1 MSLSRYAGR
10 AVIIC
15 HNLKLV
21 FLHVPKCAGTAL
33 RTVFEQDLITGSS
46 VSLFDFG
53 YSHILRRHVDLAHL
67 PLMDLRHFPEW
78 RCLEAYH
85 TLACIRDPYARMASA
100 CREFYRQH
108 SRETEL
114 QMRERSP
121 TPEQLL
127 DYLRALPAAHEAH
140 DLRYV
145 HSFPMVWFT
154 HYGDRPMV
162 DSLLRCEQLPLD
174 IQKLKDTYNLP
185 SDLGAALLSTVRQ
198 GGKNSASK
206 ALQPLEHDANLVAMT
221 NLLHREDFSTFGYPQ
236 RAESFSDPVLKE
248 RIEACLNNTA
258 SHAIP
263 HTSLAPRMRW
273 YWGRNSNSVLPPMAP
288 SRKPQTPFTRT
299 EGETVD

>member
-1 MSLSRYAGR
+1 M
-10 AVIIC
+10 IIC
-15 HNLKLV
+15 HDLKLV

-33 RTVFEQDLITGSS
+33 RTVFEQGTTMGGS

-85 TLACIRDPYARMASA
+85 TVACIRDPYARMASA

-108 SRETEL
+108 SRETEV
-114 QMRERSP
+114 QMREEPPSR
-121 TPEQLL
+121 EQLL
-127 DYLRALPAAHEAH
+127 LYLQALPAAHEAH

-154 HYGDRPMV
+154 HYGERPMV
-162 DSLLRCEQLPLD
+162 DSLLRCENLPHEL
-174 IQKLKDTYNLP
+174 QKLTDRYNLP
-185 SDLGAALLSTVRQ
+185 AQLGDALLATSLQ
-198 GGKNSASK
+198 GVDNSARNT
-206 ALQPLEHDANLVAMT
+206 LQELQQDHNLVAMT

-236 RAESFSDPVLKE
+236 RTASFSDPDLRE

-263 HTSLAPRMRW
+263 HTSLAPRIRW
-273 YWGRNSNSVLPPMAP
+273 FWGRQSNSNLPPMAP
-288 SRKPQTPFTRT
+288 NRQPPTPFTRT
-299 EGETVD
+299 ERKTAD